1 MNKNK
6 ITLSQL
12 ETFLYKACDILRGKM
27 EASEYKEYIFG
38 MLFLKRLSDV
48 FNENR
53 KKIKNKYSYLN
64 PEQLKE
70 LLEDKTIYGS
80 SFFVP
85 VGSRWYDSW
94 TDSNGNLRPALQ
106 DVKERVGSE
115 LKRALTSIEKANP
128 VLSGV
133 LSTIDFTAK
142 KGKTT
147 VSDVKWMELMNHFN
161 TMPEL
166 LNDNFEF
173 PDLLGA
179 AYEYLI
185 KYFADSAG
193 KKGGQF
199 YTPNQVVRLLV
210 QIIDPQK
217 SMSVY
222 DPTVGSGGMLIQSYQ
237 YLEEQGVQPNEL
249 PSLFGQEN
257 DGTTWVISKMNMILH
272 NIPQALI
279 ENGDTLEHPL
289 LREAGGGSWMKFD
302 RVIANP
308 PFSQNYSTA
317 TMKDKRRFRFGYA
330 PESGKKGDFMFL
342 QHMIASLKSTGK
354 MATVMPHGILFR
366 GGAEKNI
373 REGII
378 KADLIE
384 AIIGLPPSLFY
395 GTSIPASIIV
405 INKSKS
411 VDMQGKIFFIN
422 ADAEYGEG
430 KVQNF
435 LRPEDIEKITYA
447 YRTKQQFPKY
457 SKLIAIEELHD
468 FDLNIRRYVDNTPPA
483 EPHDVHAHLVGGVPV
498 TEIESTLPQCRK
510 LQFDPHP
517 QFVVK
522 DEKYKLFAP
531 QFTQKA
537 DLRTY
542 IENDTQLQ
550 TRLTEI
556 NAQMG
561 KWWEMA
567 KYDFAQ
573 LALNGMSLKEV
584 QIKNSFHISPVQP
597 KLPNGMKISEVR
609 AQLLGSIKEFLLP
622 FGALDQFKC
631 AGVFVNWW
639 TNIKYDLR
647 TIYYTGWSA
656 GLIPD
661 NMIIE
666 RYFVAEQTELDNLQQ
681 QRTEWE
687 SRLAEIVEGVDFDE
701 EEEVETEGDE
711 AESSDKKKTA
721 TTVKKYLT
729 DQIKQLKKNPTMDT
743 ERQEFETT
751 VAEIKEAEDQ
761 IKALKQKFAEC
772 SKLLETKIEMKRYG
786 NEELKAGY
794 TVQLNFVQAELDKLL
809 AQPQPTAKKELTIWN
824 KQKKQHQT
832 ILALLGVK
840 LANADTL
847 LDSIGGMMSEDECCE
862 LILEKH
868 HRLIGI
874 ELERYL
880 NTEKRQ
886 IITLFENLWDKYAVS
901 HQAIRSDLD
910 ATFATLNQFL
920 TGLKYF

>member
-12 ETFLYKACDILRGKM
+12 ESFLYKACDILRGKM

-53 KKIKNKYSYLN
+53 KKIKEDYSFLN
-64 PEQLKE
+64 QEQLAE

-85 VGSRWYDSW
+85 VGARWYDSW
-94 TDSNGNLRPALQ
+94 TDSNNTFRPALQ
-106 DVKERVGSE
+106 QVKERVGSE

-128 VLSGV
+128 VLNGV

-147 VSDVKWMELMNHFN
+147 VSDAKWMELINHFN

-179 AYEYLI
+179 AYEFLI

-308 PFSQNYSTA
+308 PFSQNYSIA

-330 PESGKKGDFMFL
+330 PETGKKGDYMFL
-342 QHMIASLKSTGK
+342 QHMVSSLKSTGK

-384 AIIGLPPSLFY
+384 AVIGLPPSLFY
-395 GTSIPASIIV
+395 GTSIPACVIV
-405 INKSKS
+405 INKSKP
-411 VDMQGKIFFIN
+411 VDMQGKILFIN
-422 ADAEYGEG
+422 ADAEFGAG

-435 LRPEDIEKITYA
+435 LRPEDIEKITYT
-447 YRTKQQFPKY
+447 YRTRQTFLKY
-457 SKLIAIEELHD
+457 SKIVEINDLND

-483 EPHDVHAHLVGGVPV
+483 EPHDVHAHLVGGIPIA
-498 TEIESTLPQCRK
+498 EIENTLPQCNK
-510 LQFDPHP
+510 LKFDP
-517 QFVVK
+517 QQLFVAQ

-537 DLRTY
+537 DLRNY
-542 IENDTQLQ
+542 IENDAQLQARLADINVQIGEWWKLAQNDFALIASHEMKIADVRTQL
-550 TRLTEI
+550 L
-556 NAQMG
+556 
-561 KWWEMA
+561 
-567 KYDFAQ
+567 D
-573 LALNGMSLKEV
+573 
-584 QIKNSFHISPVQP
+584 
-597 KLPNGMKISEVR
+597 
-609 AQLLGSIKEFLLP
+609 SIKAFLLP

-639 TNIKYDLR
+639 SNIKYDLR
-647 TIYYTGWSA
+647 TIYYLGWSA

-666 RYFVAEQTELDNLQQ
+666 RYFAAEQTELDSLVQE
-681 QRTEWE
+681 RTEWE
-687 SRLAEIVEGVDFDE
+687 SRLTEIIEGVDFE
-701 EEEVETEGDE
+701 EEEEDETDGEE
-711 AESSDKKKTA
+711 AESNSQKKTA
-721 TTVKKYLT
+721 TTVKKYLA
-729 DQIKQLKKNPTMDT
+729 DQVKQLKKNPDMDSD
-743 ERQEFETT
+743 RKEFETT
-751 VAEIKEAEDQ
+751 IKDIKEAEDK
-761 IKALKQKFAEC
+761 IKALKLKYAEC
-772 SKLLETKIEMKRYG
+772 SRLLETKIEMKRYG
-786 NEELKAGY
+786 NDELKAYY
-794 TVQLNFVQAELDKLL
+794 TQQMDFVQDELDKLL
-809 AQPQPTAKKELTIWN
+809 AQRPPVTTKDKTALN
-824 KQKKQHQT
+824 KQKNQYNSKLT
-832 ILALLGVK
+832 LLRGK
-840 LANADTL
+840 YANADSILTA
-847 LDSIGGMMSEDECCE
+847 IGGMMTEDECRE

-868 HRLIGI
+868 HRLIGT

-880 NTEKRQ
+880 NAEKGA
-886 IITLFENLWDKYAVS
+886 IIGLIDNLWDKYAVS
-901 HQAIRSDLD
+901 HKAILSNRDVTLSI
-910 ATFATLNQFL
+910 LNQFL
-920 TGLKYF
+920 TELNYV

>member
-1 MNKNK
+1 MKKNK

-53 KKIKNKYSYLN
+53 KTIKEQYSFLS
-64 PEQLKE
+64 PEQLNE

-85 VGSRWYDSW
+85 VGARWYDSW
-94 TDSNGNLRPALQ
+94 TDSNGNFRPALHNL
-106 DVKERVGSE
+106 KEKVGTE
-115 LKRALTSIEKANP
+115 LKRALTSIEKVNP

-147 VSDVKWMELMNHFN
+147 VSDAKWIDLMNHFD

-237 YLEEQGVQPNEL
+237 YLEEQGVQQNEL

-272 NIPQALI
+272 NIPQATI
-279 ENGDTLEHPL
+279 ENGDTLEHPM

-308 PFSQNYSTA
+308 PFSQNYSIA

-330 PESGKKGDFMFL
+330 PETGKKGDYMFL
-342 QHMIASLKSTGK
+342 QHMIASLKPTGK
-354 MATVMPHGILFR
+354 LATVMPHGILFR

-378 KADLIE
+378 NADLIE
-384 AIIGLPPSLFY
+384 AVIGLPQSLFY
-395 GTSIPASIIV
+395 GTSIPACILV
-405 INKSKS
+405 INKSKPAN
-411 VDMQGKIFFIN
+411 MQGKILFIN
-422 ADAEYGEG
+422 ADAEFGAG

-435 LRPEDIEKITYA
+435 LRPEDIEKITYT

-457 SKLIAIEELHD
+457 SKLVEIKDLND
-468 FDLNIRRYVDNTPPA
+468 FDLNIRRYVDNTPPP

-498 TEIESTLPQCRK
+498 VEIESTLSQCAK
-510 LQFDPHP
+510 LQFNPEP
-517 QFVVK
+517 FFVTK

-531 QFTQKA
+531 QFEKKA
-537 DLRTY
+537 DLRTF
-542 IENDTQLQ
+542 IENDNQLKA
-550 TRLTEI
+550 RLQEI

-561 KWWEMA
+561 SWWNTA
-567 KYDFAQ
+567 QHDFAQ
-573 LALNGMSLKEV
+573 IASH
-584 QIKNSFHISPVQP
+584 Q
-597 KLPNGMKISEVR
+597 MKIADVR
-609 AQLLGSIKEFLLP
+609 KQLLDSIVGFLLP

-647 TIYYTGWSA
+647 TIYFLGWSA

-661 NMIIE
+661 DMIIE
-666 RYFVAEQTELDNLQQ
+666 RYFTAEQAELESLEQ
-681 QRTEWE
+681 QRAEWE
-687 SRLAEIVEGVDFDE
+687 NRLAEIIEGVDFDE
-701 EEEVETEGDE
+701 EEEEETEGE
-711 AESSDKKKTA
+711 ESESNDKKKTA
-721 TTVKKYLT
+721 TTVKKYLA
-729 DQIKQLKKNPTMDT
+729 DQIKQLKKNPAMDA
-743 ERQEFETT
+743 ERLELETT
-751 VAEIKEAEDQ
+751 VAQIKEAEEK
-761 IKALKQKFAEC
+761 IKALKQQYVEC

-786 NEELKAGY
+786 NDELKAYY
-794 TVQLNFVQAELDKLL
+794 TEQMNVVQTELDKLL
-809 AQPQPTAKKELTIWN
+809 AVPQPTAKKEKTAYN
-824 KQKKQHQT
+824 KNKNQLIAKRT
-832 ILALLGVK
+832 LLAEK
-840 LANADTL
+840 FENADTIL
-847 LDSIGGMMSEDECCE
+847 NSIGGMMTDDECRE

-868 HRLIGI
+868 HRLIGL
-874 ELERYL
+874 ELDRYL
-880 NTEKRQ
+880 NAEKRH
-886 IITLFENLWDKYAVS
+886 IIALFDNLWDKYAVS
-901 HQAIRSDLD
+901 HNAILNDRD

-920 TGLKYF
+920 TELKYI

>member
-53 KKIKNKYSYLN
+53 KKIKDEYSFLN
-64 PEQLKE
+64 PEKLKE

-115 LKRALTSIEKANP
+115 LKRALTSIEKSNP

-147 VSDVKWMELMNHFN
+147 VSDAKWMELMNHFN

-237 YLEEQGVQPNEL
+237 YLEEQGVPPNEL

-308 PFSQNYSTA
+308 PFSQNYSIA
-317 TMKDKRRFRFGYA
+317 TMKDKRRFRYGYA
-330 PESGKKGDFMFL
+330 PETGKKGDYMFL
-342 QHMIASLKSTGK
+342 QHMVASLKSTGK

-384 AIIGLPPSLFY
+384 AVIGLPQSLFY
-395 GTSIPASIIV
+395 GTSIPACIIV

-411 VDMQGKIFFIN
+411 VDMQGKILFIN
-422 ADAEYGEG
+422 ADAEFGAG

-447 YRTKQQFPKY
+447 YRTKQQFLKY
-457 SKLIAIEELHD
+457 SKLVATEDLHD

-498 TEIESTLPQCRK
+498 TEIESTLPQCGK
-510 LQFDPHP
+510 LQFNPEP

-531 QFTQKA
+531 LFTQKA

-542 IENDTQLQ
+542 IENDKQLQ
-550 TRLTEI
+550 TRLAEI
-556 NAQMG
+556 NAQIG
-561 KWWEMA
+561 EWWNMA
-567 KYDFAQ
+567 RNDFAQ
-573 LALNGMSLKEV
+573 IASHE
-584 QIKNSFHISPVQP
+584 
-597 KLPNGMKISEVR
+597 MKISEVR
-609 AQLLGSIKEFLLP
+609 SQLLHSIKQFLLP

-647 TIYYTGWSA
+647 TIYYMGWSA

-666 RYFVAEQTELDNLQQ
+666 QYFVAEQTELDELQQ
-681 QRTEWE
+681 QRTDWE
-687 SRLAEIVEGVDFDE
+687 SRLAEIVEGVDFE
-701 EEEVETEGDE
+701 EEEEEETIDGETE
-711 AESSDKKKTA
+711 SSEKKKTA

-729 DQIKQLKKNPTMDT
+729 DQIKQMKKNPDMDL
-743 ERQEFETT
+743 ERQEFETK
-751 VAEIKEAEDQ
+751 VAEIKEAEDH
-761 IKALKQKFAEC
+761 IKSLKQKFAEC

-786 NEELKAGY
+786 NEELKAWY
-794 TVQLNFVQAELDKLL
+794 TEQLNFVQAELDRLL
-809 AQPQPTAKKELTIWN
+809 AQPQPTIKRELTAWN

-832 ILALLGVK
+832 NLALLGVK
-840 LANADTL
+840 LTNADII
-847 LDSIGGMMSEDECCE
+847 LDSLGGMMTEDECRE

-868 HRLIGI
+868 HRLIRT

-880 NTEKRQ
+880 NAEKRQ
-886 IITLFENLWDKYAVS
+886 IIALFDNLWDKYALS
-901 HQAIRSDLD
+901 HKAILSDRD
-910 ATFATLNQFL
+910 ITFDTLNQFL
-920 TGLKYF
+920 TELKYV

>member
-53 KKIKNKYSYLN
+53 KKIKDEYSFLN
-64 PEQLKE
+64 PDQLKE

-94 TDSNGNLRPALQ
+94 TDSNGTLRPALQ

-115 LKRALTSIEKANP
+115 LKRALTSIEKSNP

-147 VSDVKWMELMNHFN
+147 VSDAKWMELMNHFN

-384 AIIGLPPSLFY
+384 AVVGLPPGLFY
-395 GTSIPASIIV
+395 GTTIPACIIV
-405 INKSKS
+405 INKSKA
-411 VDMQGKIFFIN
+411 VVMQGKILFIN
-422 ADAEYGEG
+422 ADAEFGTG

-457 SKLIAIEELHD
+457 SKLVAIEDLND

-498 TEIESTLPQCRK
+498 TEIESTLPQCGK
-510 LQFDPHP
+510 LQFDPQP

-522 DEKYKLFAP
+522 DDKYNLFAP

-542 IENDTQLQ
+542 IENDKQLQ
-550 TRLTEI
+550 TRLAEI
-556 NAQMG
+556 NAQTG
-561 KWWEMA
+561 EWWNMA
-567 KYDFAQ
+567 QNDFAQ
-573 LALNGMSLKEV
+573 IASHE
-584 QIKNSFHISPVQP
+584 
-597 KLPNGMKISEVR
+597 MKISEVR
-609 AQLLGSIKEFLLP
+609 SQLLDSIKEFLLP

-647 TIYYTGWSA
+647 TIYYMGWSA

-661 NMIIE
+661 SMIIE
-666 RYFVAEQTELDNLQQ
+666 RYFVAEQTELDNLEQ
-681 QRTEWE
+681 QRIEWE
-687 SRLAEIVEGVDFDE
+687 SRLAEIVEGVDFE
-701 EEEVETEGDE
+701 EEEEAEVIGEETENN
-711 AESSDKKKTA
+711 DKKKTA

-729 DQIKQLKKNPTMDT
+729 DQIKQLKKNPDMDL
-743 ERQEFETT
+743 ERREFENT
-751 VAEIKEAEDQ
+751 VVEIKEAEYH

-772 SKLLETKIEMKRYG
+772 NKLLETKIEMKRYG
-786 NEELKAGY
+786 NDELKAWY
-794 TVQLNFVQAELDKLL
+794 TEQLNFVQAELDKLL
-809 AQPQPTAKKELTIWN
+809 AKAQPTAKKEITAWN

-832 ILALLGVK
+832 NLALLGVK
-840 LANADTL
+840 LANADTI
-847 LDSIGGMMSEDECCE
+847 LDSIGGMMTENECRE

-868 HRLIGI
+868 HRLIGT

-880 NTEKRQ
+880 NAEKRQ
-886 IITLFENLWDKYAVS
+886 IIAQVNNLWDKYAVS
-901 HQAIRSDLD
+901 HKAILGDRDT
-910 ATFATLNQFL
+910 AFATLNQFL
-920 TGLKYF
+920 TELKYV

>member
-1 MNKNK
+1 MKKNK

-53 KKIKNKYSYLN
+53 KKIKDEYSFLSA
-64 PEQLKE
+64 EQLSE

-85 VGSRWYDSW
+85 VGARWYDSW
-94 TDSNGNLRPALQ
+94 TDSNDNFRPALHHL
-106 DVKERVGSE
+106 KEKVGAE
-115 LKRALTSIEKANP
+115 LKHALTSIEKVNP

-142 KGKTT
+142 KGKTS
-147 VSDVKWMELMNHFN
+147 VSDAKWIDLINHFD

-217 SMSVY
+217 LMSVY

-279 ENGDTLEHPL
+279 ENGDTLERPI
-289 LREAGGGSWMKFD
+289 LREAGEGSWLKFD

-308 PFSQNYSTA
+308 PFSQNYSIA

-330 PESGKKGDFMFL
+330 PETGKKGDYMFL
-342 QHMIASLKSTGK
+342 QHMIASLKPTGK

-373 REGII
+373 RGGII

-384 AIIGLPPSLFY
+384 AVIGLPQSLFY
-395 GTSIPASIIV
+395 GTSIPACVVV
-405 INKSKS
+405 INKSKP
-411 VDMQGKIFFIN
+411 VDMQGKILFIN
-422 ADAEYGEG
+422 ADAEYGAG

-435 LRPEDIEKITYA
+435 LRPEDIEKITYT
-447 YRTKQQFPKY
+447 YRTKQQFSKY
-457 SKLIAIEELHD
+457 SKIVEINDLID
-468 FDLNIRRYVDNTPPA
+468 FDLNIRRYVDNTQPA
-483 EPHDVHAHLVGGVPV
+483 EPHDVHAHLVGGIPIA
-498 TEIESTLPQCRK
+498 EIESTLPQCAR
-510 LQFDPHP
+510 LQFNP
-517 QFVVK
+517 QPFFVLK
-522 DEKYKLFAP
+522 NENYKLFAP
-531 QFTQKA
+531 QFEKKV
-537 DLRTY
+537 DLRIY
-542 IENDTQLQ
+542 IENDNKLKA
-550 TRLTEI
+550 RLSDI

-561 KWWEMA
+561 IWWNTA
-567 KYDFAQ
+567 QNDFAQ
-573 LALNGMSLKEV
+573 IASHQLK
-584 QIKNSFHISPVQP
+584 IAD
-597 KLPNGMKISEVR
+597 VR
-609 AQLLGSIKEFLLP
+609 TQLLDSIKTFLLP

-647 TIYYTGWSA
+647 TIYYMGWSA

-661 NMIIE
+661 EMIIE
-666 RYFVAEQTELDNLQQ
+666 RYFTAEQTELENLEQ
-681 QRTEWE
+681 QRTQWE
-687 SRLAEIVEGVDFDE
+687 ARLAEIVEDIDFEEDE
-701 EEEVETEGDE
+701 EEETEGE
-711 AESSDKKKTA
+711 EKESTDKKKTA
-721 TTVKKYLT
+721 ATVKKYLT
-729 DQIKQLKKNPTMDT
+729 DQIKQLKKNPAMDA
-743 ERQEFETT
+743 ECIEFETT
-751 VAEIKEAEDQ
+751 VAEIKETELK
-761 IKALKQKFAEC
+761 IKTLKQKFAES

-786 NEELKAGY
+786 NDELKAYY
-794 TVQLNFVQAELDKLL
+794 TEQMNLVQTELDKLL
-809 AQPQPTAKKELTIWN
+809 ALPQPTAKKEKTAYSR
-824 KQKKQHQT
+824 KKNLHIANWT
-832 ILALLGVK
+832 LLIEK
-840 LANADTL
+840 FENADIIL
-847 LDSIGGMMSEDECCE
+847 ESIGGMMSDDECRE

-868 HRLIGI
+868 HRLIGV
-874 ELERYL
+874 ELERYM
-880 NTEKRQ
+880 NAEKRH
-886 IITLFENLWDKYAVS
+886 IISLFDNLWDKYAVS
-901 HQAIRSDLD
+901 HKAILGDRDT
-910 ATFATLNQFL
+910 TFATLNQFL
-920 TGLKYF
+920 TELKYI

>member
-1 MNKNK
+1 MKKNK

-53 KKIKNKYSYLN
+53 KKIKDEYSFLI
-64 PEQLKE
+64 PDQLKE

-85 VGSRWYDSW
+85 IGSRWYDSW
-94 TDSNGNLRPALQ
+94 TDSNGTLRPALQ

-115 LKRALTSIEKANP
+115 LKRALTSIEKSNP
-128 VLSGV
+128 VLTGV

-147 VSDVKWMELMNHFN
+147 VSDAKWMELMNHFN

-384 AIIGLPPSLFY
+384 AVIGLPPSLFY

-411 VDMQGKIFFIN
+411 VDMQGKILFIN

-457 SKLIAIEELHD
+457 SKLVAIEDLND
-468 FDLNIRRYVDNTPPA
+468 FDLNIRRYVDNTPAA

-498 TEIESTLPQCRK
+498 TEIESTLPQCGK
-510 LQFDPHP
+510 LQFDPQP

-531 QFTQKA
+531 QFTQKN
-537 DLRTY
+537 DLHTY
-542 IENDTQLQ
+542 IENDKQLQ
-550 TRLTEI
+550 TRLAEI
-556 NAQMG
+556 NAQTG
-561 KWWEMA
+561 KWWNIAQNE
-567 KYDFAQ
+567 FAQ
-573 LALNGMSLKEV
+573 IASHE
-584 QIKNSFHISPVQP
+584 
-597 KLPNGMKISEVR
+597 MKISEVR
-609 AQLLGSIKEFLLP
+609 AQLLDSIKVFLLP

-647 TIYYTGWSA
+647 TIYYMGWSA

-666 RYFVAEQTELDNLQQ
+666 RYFVAEQTELDDLEQ

-687 SRLAEIVEGVDFDE
+687 SRLAEIVEGVDFEE
-701 EEEVETEGDE
+701 EEEVETEGE
-711 AESSDKKKTA
+711 ETESSDKKKTA

-743 ERQEFETT
+743 ERLEFENTI
-751 VAEIKEAEDQ
+751 AEIKEAEVH

-772 SKLLETKIEMKRYG
+772 SKLLVTKIEMKRYG
-786 NEELKAGY
+786 NDELKAWY
-794 TVQLNFVQAELDKLL
+794 TEQLNFVQAELDKLF
-809 AQPQPTAKKELTIWN
+809 AQPQPTAKKEITACN
-824 KQKKQHQT
+824 KKKKQHLSN
-832 ILALLGVK
+832 LAMLNVK
-840 LANADTL
+840 LANADIL
-847 LDSIGGMMSEDECCE
+847 LDSIEGMMSEDECRE

-868 HRLIGI
+868 HRLIVT

-880 NTEKRQ
+880 NAEKRQ
-886 IITLFENLWDKYAVS
+886 IVAQFDNLWDKYSVS
-901 HQAIRSDLD
+901 HKVILSDRDDTL
-910 ATFATLNQFL
+910 ATLNKFL
-920 TGLKYF
+920 TELKYV

>member
-1 MNKNK
+1 MKKNK

-53 KKIKNKYSYLN
+53 KKIKEEYSFLS
-64 PEQLKE
+64 PEQLSA

-85 VGSRWYDSW
+85 VGARWYDSW
-94 TDSNGNLRPALQ
+94 TDSNNNFRPALQ
-106 DVKERVGSE
+106 NVKSQVGAE

-147 VSDVKWMELMNHFN
+147 VSDAKWMELINHFN

-210 QIIDPQK
+210 QIIDPKK

-237 YLEEQGVQPNEL
+237 YLEEQGVAPNEL

-317 TMKDKRRFRFGYA
+317 TMKDKKRFRFGYA
-330 PESGKKGDFMFL
+330 PETGKKGDFMFL
-342 QHMIASLKSTGK
+342 QHMIASLKPTGK

-384 AIIGLPPSLFY
+384 AIIGLPQSLFY
-395 GTSIPASIIV
+395 GTSIPACVVV
-405 INKSKS
+405 INKNKS
-411 VDMQGKIFFIN
+411 VDMQGKILFIN
-422 ADAEYGEG
+422 ADAEFGEG

-435 LRPEDIEKITYA
+435 LRPEDIEKITYT
-447 YRTKQQFPKY
+447 YRKKKEFTKY
-457 SKLIAIEELHD
+457 SKIVETKDLND

-498 TEIESTLPQCRK
+498 SEIESTLPQCNK
-510 LQFDPHP
+510 LKFAP
-517 QFVVK
+517 QPLFVPK

-531 QFTQKA
+531 QFEQKSG
-537 DLRTY
+537 LRNY
-542 IENDTQLQ
+542 IENDEKLLQ
-550 TRLTEI
+550 RLTEI
-556 NAQMG
+556 NEETAEWWKTAQN
-561 KWWEMA
+561 
-567 KYDFAQ
+567 DFARI
-573 LALNGMSLKEV
+573 ASHE
-584 QIKNSFHISPVQP
+584 
-597 KLPNGMKISEVR
+597 MKISEVR
-609 AQLLGSIKEFLLP
+609 AQLLRSIIGFLLP
-622 FGALDQFKC
+622 MGALNQFKC

-639 TNIKYDLR
+639 TDIKYDLR
-647 TIYYTGWSA
+647 TIYYMGWSA

-666 RYFVAEQTELDNLQQ
+666 RYFTAEQAELDELEK
-681 QRTEWE
+681 QRSEWE
-687 SRLAEIVEGVDFDE
+687 NRLSELVENVDFE
-701 EEEVETEGDE
+701 EEEEEETLIEE
-711 AESSDKKKTA
+711 STESSDKKKTA
-721 TTVKKYLT
+721 ATVKKYLT
-729 DQIKQLKKNPTMDT
+729 DQIKQLKKNRDMDADRL
-743 ERQEFETT
+743 ELENT
-751 VAEIKEAEDQ
+751 VAEIKEAEDK
-761 IKALKQKFAEC
+761 IKELKQKFAEC
-772 SKLLETKIEMKRYG
+772 AKLLETKIEMKRYG
-786 NEELKAGY
+786 NDELKAWY
-794 TVQLNFVQAELDKLL
+794 TEQITQVQLDLDKLL
-809 AQPQPTAKKELTIWN
+809 AQPVPTARKEKTAYN
-824 KQKKQHQT
+824 KQKKQHEKN
-832 ILALLGVK
+832 LALLNDR
-840 LANADTL
+840 LAGADSL
-847 LDSIGGMMSEDECCE
+847 LASIGGIMSEDECRE

-868 HRLIGI
+868 RLLITT
-874 ELERYL
+874 ELNRYL
-880 NTEKRQ
+880 NAEKRA
-886 IITLFENLWDKYAVS
+886 IISLFDNLWNKYAVS
-901 HQAIRSDLD
+901 HQAMLSNRNV
-910 ATFATLNQFL
+910 TFETLNQFL
-920 TGLKYF
+920 TQLNYL

>member
-1 MNKNK
+1 MKKNK

-48 FNENR
+48 FNQNR
-53 KKIKNKYSYLN
+53 KSIKDAYSYLN
-64 PEQLKE
+64 PDQLKE

-94 TDSNGNLRPALQ
+94 TDSNGTLRPALQ

-115 LKRALTSIEKANP
+115 LKRALTSIEKSNP
-128 VLSGV
+128 VLTGV

-147 VSDVKWMELMNHFN
+147 VSDAKWMELMNHFN

-378 KADLIE
+378 NADLIE
-384 AIIGLPPSLFY
+384 AVIGLPPSLFY

-411 VDMQGKIFFIN
+411 VDMQGKILFIN

-457 SKLIAIEELHD
+457 SKLIAIEDLKD

-483 EPHDVHAHLVGGVPV
+483 ESHDVHAHLIGGVPV
-498 TEIESTLPQCRK
+498 TEIENTLPQCSK
-510 LQFDPHP
+510 LQFDPQP
-517 QFVVK
+517 QFVTK
-522 DEKYKLFAP
+522 DLKYKLFAP
-531 QFTQKA
+531 RFTQKA

-542 IENDTQLQ
+542 IGNDNQVQ
-550 TRLTEI
+550 TRLAEI
-556 NAQMG
+556 NVQTGEWWNIAQN
-561 KWWEMA
+561 E
-567 KYDFAQ
+567 FAQ
-573 LALNGMSLKEV
+573 IASHEL
-584 QIKNSFHISPVQP
+584 
-597 KLPNGMKISEVR
+597 KISEVR
-609 AQLLGSIKEFLLP
+609 AQLLDSIKVFLLP

-647 TIYYTGWSA
+647 TIYYMGWSA

-666 RYFVAEQTELDNLQQ
+666 RYFVAEQTELDDIEQ

-687 SRLAEIVEGVDFDE
+687 SRLAEAIEGVDFDE
-701 EEEVETEGDE
+701 EEEVETEGEE

-729 DQIKQLKKNPTMDT
+729 DQIKQLKKNPAMDT
-743 ERQEFETT
+743 ERQEFENT
-751 VAEIKEAEDQ
+751 VVEIKEAEDH
-761 IKALKQKFAEC
+761 IKALKQKFTEC
-772 SKLLETKIEMKRYG
+772 SKLLVTKIEMKRYG
-786 NEELKAGY
+786 NDELKAWY
-794 TVQLNFVQAELDKLL
+794 TEQLNFVQAELDKLL
-809 AQPQPTAKKELTIWN
+809 VQPQPTAKKEITALN
-824 KQKKQHQT
+824 KLKRQYQT
-832 ILALLGVK
+832 NLDLLDFK
-840 LANADTL
+840 LANADTI
-847 LDSIGGMMSEDECCE
+847 LDSIGGMMSDDECRE

-868 HRLIGI
+868 HRLIVI

-880 NTEKRQ
+880 NAEKRQ
-886 IITLFENLWDKYAVS
+886 IIALFDNLWDKYAVS
-901 HQAIRSDLD
+901 HKAILGNRD
-910 ATFATLNQFL
+910 ATFVTLKQFL
-920 TGLKYF
+920 TELKYV

>member
-1 MNKNK
+1 MKKNK

-53 KKIKNKYSYLN
+53 KEIKEEYAFLES
-64 PEQLKE
+64 EQLKL
-70 LLEDKTIYGS
+70 LLEDNTIYGS

-85 VGSRWYDSW
+85 VGARWYDSW
-94 TDSNGNLRPALQ
+94 TDSNDNFRPALHHL
-106 DVKERVGSE
+106 KEKVGAE
-115 LKRALTSIEKANP
+115 LKRALTSIEKVNP
-128 VLSGV
+128 VLNGV

-142 KGKTT
+142 KGKTS
-147 VSDVKWMELMNHFN
+147 VSDAKWIDLINHFD

-289 LREAGGGSWMKFD
+289 LREAGEGSWLKFD

-308 PFSQNYSTA
+308 PFSQNYSIA
-317 TMKDKRRFRFGYA
+317 TMKDKRRFRYGYA
-330 PESGKKGDFMFL
+330 PETGKKGDYMFL
-342 QHMIASLKSTGK
+342 QHMIASLKPTGK
-354 MATVMPHGILFR
+354 MATIMPHGILFR

-384 AIIGLPPSLFY
+384 AVIGLPQSLFY
-395 GTSIPASIIV
+395 GTSIPACIVV
-405 INKSKS
+405 INKSKP
-411 VDMQGKIFFIN
+411 VDMQGKILFIN
-422 ADAEYGEG
+422 ADAEYGAG

-435 LRPEDIEKITYA
+435 LRPEDIEKITYT

-457 SKLIAIEELHD
+457 SKLVEINDLKD
-468 FDLNIRRYVDNTPPA
+468 FDLNIRRYVDNTAPA
-483 EPHDVHAHLVGGVPV
+483 EPHDVHAHLVGGIPIA
-498 TEIESTLPQCRK
+498 EIESPLPQCAR
-510 LQFDPHP
+510 LQFNP
-517 QFVVK
+517 QPFFVVK
-522 DEKYKLFAP
+522 DDKYKLFAP
-531 QFTQKA
+531 QFAQKT
-537 DLRTY
+537 DLRAY
-542 IENDTQLQ
+542 IENDDQLKA
-550 TRLTEI
+550 RLSGI

-561 KWWEMA
+561 IWWNTA
-567 KYDFAQ
+567 QNDFAQ
-573 LALNGMSLKEV
+573 IASH
-584 QIKNSFHISPVQP
+584 Q
-597 KLPNGMKISEVR
+597 MKIADVR
-609 AQLLGSIKEFLLP
+609 SQLLDSIKSFLLP

-647 TIYYTGWSA
+647 TIYYMGWSA
-656 GLIPD
+656 GLIPKD
-661 NMIIE
+661 MIIE
-666 RYFVAEQTELDNLQQ
+666 RYFSAEQTELENLEQ

-687 SRLAEIVEGVDFDE
+687 SRLAEIVEVVDFEEEDE
-701 EEEVETEGDE
+701 EETEGEETE
-711 AESSDKKKTA
+711 SNDKKKTA

-729 DQIKQLKKNPTMDT
+729 DQIKQLKKNPAMDA
-743 ERQEFETT
+743 ERLEFEAT
-751 VAEIKEAEDQ
+751 VAEIKEAEDK

-786 NEELKAGY
+786 NDELKAYY
-794 TVQLNFVQAELDKLL
+794 TEQMNLVQAELDKLL
-809 AQPQPTAKKELTIWN
+809 ALPQPTAKKEKNAYTR
-824 KQKKQHQT
+824 QKNQHIANRT
-832 ILALLGVK
+832 LLAVK
-840 LANADTL
+840 FENADTIL
-847 LDSIGGMMSEDECCE
+847 ESIRGMMSDDECRE

-868 HRLIGI
+868 HRLIGV

-880 NTEKRQ
+880 NAEKRH
-886 IITLFENLWDKYAVS
+886 IIALFDNLWDKYAVS
-901 HQAIRSDLD
+901 HKAILNDRD

-920 TGLKYF
+920 TELKYV

>member
-53 KKIKNKYSYLN
+53 KKIKDEYSFLN
-64 PEQLKE
+64 PEHLKE

-147 VSDVKWMELMNHFN
+147 VSDAKWMELMNHFN

-308 PFSQNYSTA
+308 PFSQNYSIA
-317 TMKDKRRFRFGYA
+317 TMKDKRRFRYGYA
-330 PESGKKGDFMFL
+330 PETGKKGDYMFL
-342 QHMIASLKSTGK
+342 QHMVASLKSTGK

-384 AIIGLPPSLFY
+384 AVIGLPQSLFY
-395 GTSIPASIIV
+395 GTSIPACIIV

-411 VDMQGKIFFIN
+411 IDMQGKILFIN
-422 ADAEYGEG
+422 ADAEFGAG

-457 SKLIAIEELHD
+457 SRLVAIEDLHD

-498 TEIESTLPQCRK
+498 TEIESTLPQCSK
-510 LQFDPHP
+510 LQFDPQP
-517 QFVVK
+517 QFVEK

-542 IENDTQLQ
+542 IENDKQLQ
-550 TRLTEI
+550 TRLAEI
-556 NAQMG
+556 NAQTG
-561 KWWEMA
+561 EWWNMA
-567 KYDFAQ
+567 QNDFAQ
-573 LALNGMSLKEV
+573 IASHE
-584 QIKNSFHISPVQP
+584 
-597 KLPNGMKISEVR
+597 MKISEVR
-609 AQLLGSIKEFLLP
+609 SQLLDSIKAFLLP

-647 TIYYTGWSA
+647 TIYYMGWSA

-666 RYFVAEQTELDNLQQ
+666 RYFVAEQTELDKLEQE
-681 QRTEWE
+681 RTDWE
-687 SRLAEIVEGVDFDE
+687 NRLAEIVEGVDFEEDE
-701 EEEVETEGDE
+701 EEETIAEEV
-711 AESSDKKKTA
+711 ESSEKKKTA

-729 DQIKQLKKNPTMDT
+729 DQIKQLKKNPDMDT
-743 ERQEFETT
+743 ERREFETT
-751 VAEIKEAEDQ
+751 VAEIKEAEDH
-761 IKALKQKFAEC
+761 IKALKKKFAEC
-772 SKLLETKIEMKRYG
+772 SKLLEIKIEMKRYG
-786 NEELKAGY
+786 NDELKAWY
-794 TVQLNFVQAELDKLL
+794 NEQLNFVQAELDKLL
-809 AQPQPTAKKELTIWN
+809 AQPQPTTKKEITARN

-832 ILALLGVK
+832 NLALLGVK
-840 LANADTL
+840 LANADIL
-847 LDSIGGMMSEDECCE
+847 LDSIGGMMSEDECRE

-868 HRLIGI
+868 HRLIGN

-880 NTEKRQ
+880 NAEKRQ
-886 IITLFENLWDKYAVS
+886 IIALFDNLWDKYAVS
-901 HQAIRSDLD
+901 HKAILGDRD

-920 TGLKYF
+920 TELKYV

>member
-1 MNKNK
+1 MKKNK

-53 KKIKNKYSYLN
+53 KKIKEEYSFLSQ
-64 PEQLKE
+64 EQLNA

-85 VGSRWYDSW
+85 VGARWYDSW
-94 TDSNGNLRPALQ
+94 TDSNSNFRPALQ
-106 DVKERVGSE
+106 NVKSQVGAE

-147 VSDVKWMELMNHFN
+147 VSDAKWMELINHFN
-161 TMPEL
+161 TMPAL

-210 QIIDPQK
+210 QIIDPKK

-237 YLEEQGVQPNEL
+237 YLEEQGVAPNEL

-317 TMKDKRRFRFGYA
+317 TMKDKKRFRFGYA
-330 PESGKKGDFMFL
+330 PETGKKGDFMFL
-342 QHMIASLKSTGK
+342 QHMIASLKPTGK

-384 AIIGLPPSLFY
+384 AIIGLPQSLFY
-395 GTSIPASIIV
+395 GTSIPACIVV
-405 INKSKS
+405 INKNKS
-411 VDMQGKIFFIN
+411 VDMQGKILFIN

-435 LRPEDIEKITYA
+435 LRPEDIEKITYT
-447 YRTKQQFPKY
+447 YRKKKQFPKY
-457 SKLIAIEELHD
+457 SKIVETKDLND

-483 EPHDVHAHLVGGVPV
+483 EPHDVHAHLVGGVPIP
-498 TEIESTLPQCRK
+498 EIESTLPQCHK
-510 LQFDPHP
+510 LQFEP
-517 QFVVK
+517 QPLFADK
-522 DEKYKLFAP
+522 DEKYKLFAQ

-537 DLRTY
+537 ELRTY
-542 IENDTQLQ
+542 IENDEKLLQ
-550 TRLTEI
+550 RLAEI
-556 NAQMG
+556 NEETAEWWKTAQN
-561 KWWEMA
+561 
-567 KYDFAQ
+567 DFARI
-573 LALNGMSLKEV
+573 ASHE
-584 QIKNSFHISPVQP
+584 I
-597 KLPNGMKISEVR
+597 KISEVR
-609 AQLLGSIKEFLLP
+609 AQLLRSIIGFLLP
-622 FGALDQFKC
+622 FGALNQFKC

-647 TIYYTGWSA
+647 TIYYMGWSA

-666 RYFVAEQTELDNLQQ
+666 RYFTVEQAELDKLEQ
-681 QRTEWE
+681 QRSEWE
-687 SRLAEIVEGVDFDE
+687 NRLSELVENVDFE
-701 EEEVETEGDE
+701 EEEEEETLIEE
-711 AESSDKKKTA
+711 STESSDKKKTA
-721 TTVKKYLT
+721 ATVKKYLI
-729 DQIKQLKKNPTMDT
+729 DQIKQLKKNRDMEADRL
-743 ERQEFETT
+743 ELENT
-751 VAEIKEAEDQ
+751 VAEIKEAEDK
-761 IKALKQKFAEC
+761 IKELKQKFAEC

-786 NEELKAGY
+786 NNELKAWY
-794 TVQLNFVQAELDKLL
+794 TEQITQVQLELDKLL
-809 AQPQPTAKKELTIWN
+809 AQPVPTVRKEKTAYN
-824 KQKKQHQT
+824 KQKKQHEKN
-832 ILALLGVK
+832 LALLNDR
-840 LANADTL
+840 LASADSL
-847 LDSIGGMMSEDECCE
+847 LASIGGMMSDDECRE

-868 HRLIGI
+868 RLLITA
-874 ELERYL
+874 ELNRYL
-880 NTEKRQ
+880 NAEKRA
-886 IITLFENLWDKYAVS
+886 IVNLFDNLWNKYAVS
-901 HQAIRSDLD
+901 HQAMLSTRDVTLE
-910 ATFATLNQFL
+910 TLNQFL
-920 TGLKYF
+920 TQLNYL

>member
-53 KKIKNKYSYLN
+53 KKIKGEYSFLS
-64 PEQLKE
+64 PEQLSL

-85 VGSRWYDSW
+85 VGARWYDSW
-94 TDSNGNLRPALQ
+94 TDSNDNFRPALQ
-106 DVKERVGSE
+106 NVKSQVGAE

-147 VSDVKWMELMNHFN
+147 VSDAKWMELITHFN

-210 QIIDPQK
+210 QIIDPKK

-237 YLEEQGVQPNEL
+237 YLEEQGVAPNEL

-317 TMKDKRRFRFGYA
+317 TMKDKKRFRFGYA
-330 PESGKKGDFMFL
+330 PETGKKGDFMFL
-342 QHMIASLKSTGK
+342 QHMIASLKPTGK

-384 AIIGLPPSLFY
+384 AIIGLPQSLFY
-395 GTSIPASIIV
+395 GTSIPACVIV
-405 INKSKS
+405 INKNKS
-411 VDMQGKIFFIN
+411 VDMQGKILFIN

-435 LRPEDIEKITYA
+435 LRPEDIEKITYT
-447 YRTKQQFPKY
+447 YRKKKQFPAY
-457 SKLIAIEELHD
+457 SKIVETKDLND

-483 EPHDVHAHLVGGVPV
+483 EPHDVHAHLVGGVPIP
-498 TEIESTLPQCRK
+498 EIESTLPQCNK
-510 LQFDPHP
+510 LQFKP
-517 QFVVK
+517 QPLFVAK
-522 DEKYKLFAP
+522 DEKYWLFEP
-531 QFTQKA
+531 QFTQK
-537 DLRTY
+537 DGLRTY
-542 IENDTQLQ
+542 IENDEKLLQ
-550 TRLTEI
+550 RLAEI
-556 NAQMG
+556 NEETAEWWKTAQN
-561 KWWEMA
+561 
-567 KYDFAQ
+567 DFARI
-573 LALNGMSLKEV
+573 ASHE
-584 QIKNSFHISPVQP
+584 
-597 KLPNGMKISEVR
+597 MKISEVR
-609 AQLLGSIKEFLLP
+609 AQLLRSIIGFLLP
-622 FGALDQFKC
+622 MGALNQFKC

-639 TNIKYDLR
+639 TDIKYDLR
-647 TIYYTGWSA
+647 TIYYMGWSA

-661 NMIIE
+661 NMIID
-666 RYFVAEQTELDNLQQ
+666 RYFTAEQVELDELEK
-681 QRTEWE
+681 QRSEWE
-687 SRLAEIVEGVDFDE
+687 NRLSELVENVDFE
-701 EEEVETEGDE
+701 EEEEEETLIEE
-711 AESSDKKKTA
+711 STESSDKKKTA
-721 TTVKKYLT
+721 ATVKKYLT
-729 DQIKQLKKNPTMDT
+729 DQIKQLKKNREMEADRL
-743 ERQEFETT
+743 ELENT
-751 VAEIKEAEDQ
+751 VAEIKEAEEK
-761 IKALKQKFAEC
+761 IKELKQKFAEC
-772 SKLLETKIEMKRYG
+772 AKLLGTKIEMKRYG
-786 NEELKAGY
+786 NDELKAWY
-794 TVQLNFVQAELDKLL
+794 SEQITQVQLELDKLL
-809 AQPQPTAKKELTIWN
+809 AQPVPTGRKEKTAYN
-824 KQKKQHQT
+824 KQKKQHEKN
-832 ILALLGVK
+832 LALLNDR
-840 LANADTL
+840 LASADSL
-847 LDSIGGMMSEDECCE
+847 LASIGGMMRDDECRE

-868 HRLIGI
+868 RLLITT
-874 ELERYL
+874 ELNRYL
-880 NTEKRQ
+880 NAEKRA
-886 IITLFENLWDKYAVS
+886 IVALFDSLWNKYAIS
-901 HQAIRSDLD
+901 HKDILSKRDE
-910 ATFATLNQFL
+910 TFETLSQFL
-920 TGLKYF
+920 NELNYL

>member
-53 KKIKNKYSYLN
+53 KKIKDEYSFLN

-115 LKRALTSIEKANP
+115 LKRALTSIEKSNP

-147 VSDVKWMELMNHFN
+147 VSDAKWMELMNHFN

-308 PFSQNYSTA
+308 PFSQNYSIA
-317 TMKDKRRFRFGYA
+317 TMKDKRRFRYGYA
-330 PESGKKGDFMFL
+330 PETGKKGDYMFL
-342 QHMIASLKSTGK
+342 QHMVASLKSTGK

-384 AIIGLPPSLFY
+384 AVIGLPQSLFY
-395 GTSIPASIIV
+395 GTSIPACIIV

-411 VDMQGKIFFIN
+411 VDMQGKILFIN
-422 ADAEYGEG
+422 ADAEFGAG

-457 SKLIAIEELHD
+457 SKLVTIEDLKD

-498 TEIESTLPQCRK
+498 TEIESTLPQCGK
-510 LQFDPHP
+510 LQFNPEP

-542 IENDTQLQ
+542 IENDRQLQ
-550 TRLTEI
+550 TRLAEI
-556 NAQMG
+556 NAQTG
-561 KWWEMA
+561 EWWNMA
-567 KYDFAQ
+567 QNDFAQ
-573 LALNGMSLKEV
+573 IASHE
-584 QIKNSFHISPVQP
+584 
-597 KLPNGMKISEVR
+597 MKISEVR
-609 AQLLGSIKEFLLP
+609 AQLLDSIKQFLLP

-647 TIYYTGWSA
+647 TIYYMGWSA

-666 RYFVAEQTELDNLQQ
+666 RYFVAEQTELDDLEK
-681 QRTEWE
+681 QRTDWE
-687 SRLAEIVEGVDFDE
+687 SRLAEIVEGIDFE
-701 EEEVETEGDE
+701 EEEEMETIGEE
-711 AESSDKKKTA
+711 AESSEKKKTA

-729 DQIKQLKKNPTMDT
+729 DQIKQLKKNPDMDL

-751 VAEIKEAEDQ
+751 VAEIKEAEDH
-761 IKALKQKFAEC
+761 IKSLKKKFAEC
-772 SKLLETKIEMKRYG
+772 SKLLEIKIEMKRYG
-786 NEELKAGY
+786 NEELKAWY
-794 TVQLNFVQAELDKLL
+794 TEQLNFVQAELDKLL
-809 AQPQPTAKKELTIWN
+809 AQQQPTIKKELTAFN
-824 KQKKQHQT
+824 KQKKQHQ
-832 ILALLGVK
+832 INLALLGVK
-840 LANADTL
+840 LDNADIL
-847 LDSIGGMMSEDECCE
+847 LDSIGGMMSEDECRE

-868 HRLIGI
+868 HRLIGT

-880 NTEKRQ
+880 NAEKRL
-886 IITLFENLWDKYAVS
+886 IIDLFDNLWDKYAVS
-901 HQAIRSDLD
+901 HKAILGDRDG
-910 ATFATLNQFL
+910 TFATLNQFL
-920 TGLKYF
+920 TELKYF

>member
-12 ETFLYKACDILRGKM
+12 ESFLYKACDILRGKM

-53 KKIKNKYSYLN
+53 KKIKEDYTFLST
-64 PEQLKE
+64 EQLNE

-85 VGSRWYDSW
+85 VGARWYDSW
-94 TDSNGNLRPALQ
+94 TDSNGNFRPALQ
-106 DVKERVGSE
+106 EVKERVGAE

-147 VSDVKWMELMNHFN
+147 VSDAKWMELMNHFN

-330 PESGKKGDFMFL
+330 PETGKKGDFMFM

-384 AIIGLPPSLFY
+384 AVIGLPPSLFY

-411 VDMQGKIFFIN
+411 VEMQGKILFIN
-422 ADAEYGEG
+422 ADAEYGAG

-447 YRTKQQFPKY
+447 YRTKQQFDKY
-457 SKLIAIEELHD
+457 SRIVEIKELKD

-498 TEIESTLPQCRK
+498 IEIESTLPQCNK
-510 LQFDPHP
+510 LQFDPQP
-517 QFVVK
+517 LFVVK

-537 DLRTY
+537 DLRIY
-542 IENDTQLQ
+542 IENDLLLQ
-550 TRLTEI
+550 TRLSEI
-556 NAQMG
+556 NAQIG
-561 KWWEMA
+561 EWWNIA
-567 KYDFAQ
+567 QNDFARI
-573 LALNGMSLKEV
+573 ASHE
-584 QIKNSFHISPVQP
+584 
-597 KLPNGMKISEVR
+597 MKISEVR
-609 AQLLGSIKEFLLP
+609 AQLLESIKVFLLP

-647 TIYYTGWSA
+647 TIYYLGWSA

-666 RYFVAEQTELDNLQQ
+666 RYFVAEQTELDNLEQ

-687 SRLAEIVEGVDFDE
+687 SSLAEIIEGVDFE
-701 EEEVETEGDE
+701 EEEEEETEGE
-711 AESSDKKKTA
+711 ETENNGKKKTA
-721 TTVKKYLT
+721 ATVKKYLT
-729 DQIKQLKKNPTMDT
+729 EQIKQLKKNPAMDT
-743 ERQEFETT
+743 ERQEFEKT

-761 IKALKQKFAEC
+761 IKALKQRFAEC
-772 SKLLETKIEMKRYG
+772 SNQLVTKIEMKRYG
-786 NEELKAGY
+786 NDELKVYYTEQMNSVQVELEEL
-794 TVQLNFVQAELDKLL
+794 LL
-809 AQPQPTAKKELTIWN
+809 KPQPTAQKEKTAYN
-824 KQKKQHQT
+824 KQKNLHHAN
-832 ILALLGVK
+832 LALLGVK
-840 LANADTL
+840 LANADTIL
-847 LDSIGGMMSEDECCE
+847 NSIGGMMNEDECRE

-868 HRLIGI
+868 HHLIGT

-880 NTEKRQ
+880 SAEKRQ
-886 IITLFENLWDKYAVS
+886 IISLIDNLWDKYAVS
-901 HQAIRSDLD
+901 HKDILNDRD
-910 ATFATLNQFL
+910 TTHATLSEYL
-920 TGLKYF
+920 TELKYF

>member
-53 KKIKNKYSYLN
+53 KKIKDEYSFLN
-64 PEQLKE
+64 PDQLKE

-85 VGSRWYDSW
+85 IGSRWYDSW
-94 TDSNGNLRPALQ
+94 IDSNGNHRPALQ

-115 LKRALTSIEKANP
+115 LKRALTSIEKSNP

-147 VSDVKWMELMNHFN
+147 VSDAKWMELINHFN

-199 YTPNQVVRLLV
+199 YTPSQVVRLLV

-308 PFSQNYSTA
+308 PFSQNYSIA
-317 TMKDKRRFRFGYA
+317 TMKDKRRFRYGYA
-330 PESGKKGDFMFL
+330 PETGKKGDYMFL
-342 QHMIASLKSTGK
+342 QHMIASLKPTGK

-384 AIIGLPPSLFY
+384 AVIGLPPALFY
-395 GTSIPASIIV
+395 GTTIPACIIV
-405 INKSKS
+405 INKNKP
-411 VDMQGKIFFIN
+411 VDMQGRILFIN
-422 ADAEYGEG
+422 ADAEFGEG

-435 LRPEDIEKITYA
+435 LRPEDIEKITYT
-447 YRTKQQFPKY
+447 YRTKQQFTKY
-457 SKLIAIEELHD
+457 SKIVDIKDLKE

-498 TEIESTLPQCRK
+498 TEIESTKPQCGK
-510 LQFDPHP
+510 LQFDPQP

-531 QFTQKA
+531 QFTQKS
-537 DLRTY
+537 DLRNY
-542 IENDTQLQ
+542 IENDKQLQ
-550 TRLTEI
+550 SRLAEI
-556 NAQMG
+556 NAQTG
-561 KWWEMA
+561 EWWNMA
-567 KYDFAQ
+567 QNDFAQ
-573 LALNGMSLKEV
+573 IASHEV
-584 QIKNSFHISPVQP
+584 
-597 KLPNGMKISEVR
+597 KISEVR
-609 AQLLGSIKEFLLP
+609 AQLLDSIKQFLLP

-647 TIYYTGWSA
+647 TIYYMGWSA

-666 RYFVAEQTELDNLQQ
+666 RYFVAEQTELDKLEQE
-681 QRTEWE
+681 RSEWE
-687 SRLAEIVEGVDFDE
+687 SRLAEIAEGVDFE
-701 EEEVETEGDE
+701 EEEEEETIAGENE
-711 AESSDKKKTA
+711 NSEKKKTA
-721 TTVKKYLT
+721 STVKKYLT
-729 DQIKQLKKNPTMDT
+729 DQIKQLKKNPNMDL
-743 ERQEFETT
+743 ERREFEIT
-751 VAEIKEAEDQ
+751 VAEIKEAEDV
-761 IKALKQKFAEC
+761 IKTLKQKFAEC

-786 NEELKAGY
+786 NDELKDYY
-794 TVQLNFVQAELDKLL
+794 TEQITQVQKELDQLL
-809 AQPQPTAKKELTIWN
+809 AQPEPSAKKEKTAYG
-824 KQKKQHQT
+824 KQKKQHQSN
-832 ILALLGVK
+832 LALLGVK
-840 LANADTL
+840 LANADIL
-847 LDSIGGMMSEDECCE
+847 LDSIGGVMSEDECRE

-868 HRLIGI
+868 HRLIST

-880 NTEKRQ
+880 KAEKRQ
-886 IITLFENLWDKYAVS
+886 IIALFDNLWDKYAES
-901 HQAIRSDLD
+901 HKAILSNRDT
-910 ATFATLNQFL
+910 TFTALNQFL
-920 TGLKYF
+920 TELKYI

>member
-53 KKIKNKYSYLN
+53 KKIKDEYSFLN
-64 PEQLKE
+64 LDQLKE

-94 TDSNGNLRPALQ
+94 TDSNGNFRPALQ
-106 DVKERVGSE
+106 DVKALVGSE

-147 VSDVKWMELMNHFN
+147 VSDAKWMELMNHFN

-308 PFSQNYSTA
+308 PFSQNYSIA
-317 TMKDKRRFRFGYA
+317 TMKDKRRFRYGYA
-330 PESGKKGDFMFL
+330 PETGKKGDYMFL
-342 QHMIASLKSTGK
+342 QHMVASLKSTGK

-384 AIIGLPPSLFY
+384 AVIGLPPALFY
-395 GTSIPASIIV
+395 GTTIPACIIV
-405 INKSKS
+405 INKSKA
-411 VDMQGKIFFIN
+411 VDMQGKILFIN
-422 ADAEYGEG
+422 ADAEFGAG

-447 YRTKQQFPKY
+447 YLTKQQFPKY
-457 SKLIAIEELHD
+457 SKLVAIEDLHD

-498 TEIESTLPQCRK
+498 SEIKSTLPQCGK
-510 LQFDPHP
+510 LQFDPQP

-522 DEKYKLFAP
+522 DDKYNLFAP

-542 IENDTQLQ
+542 IENDKQLQ
-550 TRLTEI
+550 TRLAEI
-556 NAQMG
+556 NAQTG
-561 KWWEMA
+561 EWWNMA
-567 KYDFAQ
+567 QNDFAQ
-573 LALNGMSLKEV
+573 IASHE
-584 QIKNSFHISPVQP
+584 
-597 KLPNGMKISEVR
+597 MKISEVR
-609 AQLLGSIKEFLLP
+609 AQLLDSIKQFLLP

-647 TIYYTGWSA
+647 TIYYMGWSA
-656 GLIPD
+656 GLIP
-661 NMIIE
+661 NSMIIE
-666 RYFVAEQTELDNLQQ
+666 RYFVAEQTELDNLDQ
-681 QRTEWE
+681 QRTVWE
-687 SRLAEIVEGVDFDE
+687 GRLAEIVEGVDFE
-701 EEEVETEGDE
+701 EEEEAEVIGEE
-711 AESSDKKKTA
+711 AESNDKKKTA

-729 DQIKQLKKNPTMDT
+729 DQIKQLKKNPDMDL
-743 ERQEFETT
+743 ERREFENT
-751 VAEIKEAEDQ
+751 VAEIKEAEDH

-786 NEELKAGY
+786 NDELKAWY
-794 TVQLNFVQAELDKLL
+794 SEQLNFVQVELDKLL
-809 AQPQPTAKKELTIWN
+809 ALPLPTTKKELTVNN
-824 KQKKQHQT
+824 KQKKQHQSN
-832 ILALLGVK
+832 LALLGIK
-840 LANADTL
+840 LDNADIL
-847 LDSIGGMMSEDECCE
+847 LYSIGGMMTDDECRE

-868 HRLIGI
+868 HRLIGT

-880 NTEKRQ
+880 NAEKRQ
-886 IITLFENLWDKYAVS
+886 ITALFDNLWDKYDIS
-901 HQAIRSDLD
+901 YNTILSNRDGTLD
-910 ATFATLNQFL
+910 TLYQLFTELN
-920 TGLKYF
+920 YV

>member
-12 ETFLYKACDILRGKM
+12 ESFLYKACDILRGKM

-53 KKIKNKYSYLN
+53 KKIKEDYTFLST
-64 PEQLKE
+64 EQLSE

-85 VGSRWYDSW
+85 VGARWYDSW
-94 TDSNGNLRPALQ
+94 TDSNGNFRPALQ
-106 DVKERVGSE
+106 EVKERVGAE

-147 VSDVKWMELMNHFN
+147 VSDAKWMELINHFN

-185 KYFADSAG
+185 KFFADSAG

-308 PFSQNYSTA
+308 PFSQNYSKA

-330 PESGKKGDFMFL
+330 PETGKKGDFMFM
-342 QHMIASLKSTGK
+342 QHMIASLKSTGI

-384 AIIGLPPSLFY
+384 AVIGLPPSLFY

-411 VDMQGKIFFIN
+411 VDMQGKILFIN
-422 ADAEYGEG
+422 ADAEFGAG

-447 YRTKQQFPKY
+447 YRTKQQFDKY
-457 SKLIAIEELHD
+457 SRIVEIQDLKD

-498 TEIESTLPQCRK
+498 TEIESTLPQCNK
-510 LQFDPHP
+510 LQFDPQP
-517 QFVVK
+517 LFVVK
-522 DEKYKLFAP
+522 DKKYKLFAP
-531 QFTQKA
+531 QFTDKA
-537 DLRTY
+537 DLRIY
-542 IENDTQLQ
+542 IENDVQLQ
-550 TRLTEI
+550 TRLAEI
-556 NAQMG
+556 NAQIG
-561 KWWEMA
+561 EWWNIA
-567 KYDFAQ
+567 QNDFARI
-573 LALNGMSLKEV
+573 ASHE
-584 QIKNSFHISPVQP
+584 
-597 KLPNGMKISEVR
+597 MKISEVR
-609 AQLLGSIKEFLLP
+609 AQLLESIKVFLLP

-647 TIYYTGWSA
+647 TIYYLGWSA

-666 RYFVAEQTELDNLQQ
+666 RYFIAEQTELDKLEQE
-681 QRTEWE
+681 RTEWE
-687 SRLAEIVEGVDFDE
+687 NSLAEIIEGVDFE
-701 EEEVETEGDE
+701 EEEETETEGE
-711 AESSDKKKTA
+711 ETESNGKKKTA
-721 TTVKKYLT
+721 ATVKKYLT
-729 DQIKQLKKNPTMDT
+729 DQIKQLKKNPAMDV
-743 ERQEFETT
+743 EQQEFETT
-751 VAEIKEAEDQ
+751 VANIKDAVDK
-761 IKALKQKFAEC
+761 IKVLKLKFAEG
-772 SKLLETKIEMKRYG
+772 SKLLATKIEMKRYG
-786 NEELKAGY
+786 NDELKAY
-794 TVQLNFVQAELDKLL
+794 YIEQINLVQTELDKLL
-809 AQPQPTAKKELTIWN
+809 IQPIPIAKKEKATYN
-824 KQKKQHQT
+824 KQKNLHFAN
-832 ILALLGVK
+832 LALLGVK
-840 LANADTL
+840 LANADTI
-847 LDSIGGMMSEDECCE
+847 LDSIGGIMNEEECRE

-868 HRLIGI
+868 HRLIGT

-880 NTEKRQ
+880 GAEKRQ
-886 IITLFENLWDKYAVS
+886 IVSLIDNLWDKYAVS
-901 HQAIRSDLD
+901 HKTILSYRDN
-910 ATFATLNQFL
+910 TFAILNQFL
-920 TGLKYF
+920 TELKYV